1 MDDDEVAPVPLH
13 RVQRTRLA
21 PEHGSFRTHVFSQ
34 RSVHA
39 SVDYDL
45 VAVLFPPPLVADDP
59 PVIPVNP

>member
-1 MDDDEVAPVPLH
+1 MDELKVAPVPLR
-13 RVQRTRLA
+13 RVQSARSTPGLA
-21 PEHGSFRTHVFSQ
+21 SFRTQVFAA